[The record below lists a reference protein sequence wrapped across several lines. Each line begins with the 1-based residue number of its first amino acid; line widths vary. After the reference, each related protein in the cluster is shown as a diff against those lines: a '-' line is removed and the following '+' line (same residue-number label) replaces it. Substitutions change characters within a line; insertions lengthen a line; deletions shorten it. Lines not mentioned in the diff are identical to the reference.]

1 MESRL
6 QQKLRERRERAA
18 LEEAERR
25 LGELRTGRALDAGAV
40 PEWVGD
46 AVSRTWDIST
56 EPLDRLPDDTP
67 PAQLDEWMEELLIV
81 HGVTHRV
88 FVASHL
94 KILPW
99 LECTVPAHG
108 WTARV
113 REAIDEPWMFLS
125 GALDTLVIVAESEYF
140 YEAHVGRGDC

>member
-1 MESRL
+1 M

-18 LEEAERR
+18 LTEIEAR
-25 LGELRTGRALDAGAV
+25 LGELRTGRAMDTYAV
-40 PEWVGD
+40 PGWVGD
-46 AVSRTWDIST
+46 AVSRTWDIFT

-67 PAQLDEWMEELLIV
+67 PARLDAWMEELLV
-81 HGVTHRV
+81 AHGVTDRV

-99 LECTVPAHG
+99 LECRVPAHG

-113 REAIDEPWMFLS
+113 REAIEEPWMFLS
-125 GALDTLVIVAESEYF
+125 GALDAIVIVTESEYF
-140 YEAHVGRGDC
+140 YEAHLGRGDGS